1 MFDLGDDELTG
12 RVLDCS
18 AGVSSFVAEAGERG
32 CRATAVDPAFSLG
45 RSRLSELGRDDH
57 DRGTAIADQ
66 HADRFTWDWYGDPQ
80 RRTTLRRTAL
90 ARFLTDVV
98 AHPSRYIAGA
108 LPQLPFRADT
118 FDLAV
123 CSHLLFTWADQL
135 GCAWHAA
142 ALTELARVAGE
153 VRIFPT
159 VVQGRGDPVP
169 FWDELMTDLRAAGL
183 RAEEREVPYMFQVGA
198 NRMLVV
204 QR

>member
-1 MFDLGDDELTG
+1 MFDLDERDLTG

-45 RSRLSELGRDDH
+45 RSRLAEIGRDDL
-57 DRGTAIADQ
+57 DRGTAIAEQ
-66 HADRFTWDWYGDPQ
+66 HADRFTWDWYGDPN

-98 AHPSRYIAGA
+98 ANPDRYVAGA
-108 LPQLPFRADT
+108 LPQLPFRDGS

-135 GCAWHAA
+135 GHAWHAA
-142 ALTELARVAGE
+142 ALAELARVGGE
-153 VRIFPT
+153 VRVFPT
-159 VVQGRGDPVP
+159 VIQGRGDPVP
-169 FWDELMTDLRAAGL
+169 FWGELMTDLQRSGL
-183 RAEEREVPYMFQVGA
+183 RAEERAVSYVFQVDA